1 MYREVS
7 HLLLF
12 SGLDQDEILVRL
24 SQICRDWASGSFDR
38 DALVGRI
45 YTQVKR
51 LLDLGTECGFDVDL
65 WQCYL
70 TWLMMTNTN
79 SFTRTCERVGASNG
93 SVDHFAKNDFAV
105 FRRLMDFDFSPMEQD
120 LGIDCFS
127 VIRHYRAI
135 PKGERMYDRD
145 ISAQVLALRA
155 ALEKTRNGDEV
166 FQVMTGYYRQY
177 GYGVFA
183 MGRAFRIRR
192 ETEGAVSFLPIRNI
206 DRVKLDDLVGYDLQ
220 KQALRR
226 NTESF
231 LAGDRANNV
240 LLYGDAGTG
249 KSTSVKA
256 LINEYFD
263 QGLRMIED
271 LQAPVPGAFRHP
283 VPHQDPELPLHH
295 LHRRPLLRGKRGGV
309 QVLEGHHRGRRGD
322 AA

>member
-1 MYREVS
+1 
-7 HLLLF
+7 
-12 SGLDQDEILVRL
+12 
-24 SQICRDWASGSFDR
+24 
-38 DALVGRI
+38 
-45 YTQVKR
+45 
-51 LLDLGTECGFDVDL
+51 
-65 WQCYL
+65 
-70 TWLMMTNTN
+70 
-79 SFTRTCERVGASNG
+79 
-93 SVDHFAKNDFAV
+93 
-105 FRRLMDFDFSPMEQD
+105 
-120 LGIDCFS
+120 
-127 VIRHYRAI
+127 
-135 PKGERMYDRD
+135 MYDRD

-226 NTESF
+226 NTQGF

-256 LINEYFD
+256 LINQFN
-263 QGLRMIED
+263 QGLQMIEIYKHQFRELSAILSHIKTRNYRFIIFIDD
-271 LQAPVPGAFRHP
+271 L
-283 VPHQDPELPLHH
+283 
-295 LHRRPLLRGKRGGV
+295 LLRGKRGGV